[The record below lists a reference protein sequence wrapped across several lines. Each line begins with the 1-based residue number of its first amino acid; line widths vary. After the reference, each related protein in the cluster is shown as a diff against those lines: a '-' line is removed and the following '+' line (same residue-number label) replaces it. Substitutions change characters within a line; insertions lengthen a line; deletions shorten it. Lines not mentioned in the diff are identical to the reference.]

1 MTFIGLPDVN
11 ALVEI
16 ALPDGRVY
24 PTRVE
29 DADGLLLKVAAPR
42 GAGDIDVPELGT
54 EVSVRWTGPRGL
66 YTAPGTFT
74 ALERSRVS
82 VWTIEAE
89 GSVDYF
95 SRRIAVRVA
104 AGEPVRLLDLD
115 SGEEV
120 FHGRFINISE
130 RGVRCYGLAAGVFA
144 EQPVRVKMVL
154 DDNLLVVEGSVL
166 TTSATHGDDV
176 TAVVVYDP
184 PDMQAQLIRR
194 YVMNAQIR
202 ARKAAADGT
211 SR

>member
-29 DADGLLLKVAAPR
+29 DTDGLMLKVAAPR

-54 EVSVRWTGPRGL
+54 EVAVRWTGPRGL

-82 VWTIEAE
+82 LWTIEAE

-95 SRRIAVRVA
+95 SRRNAVRVS
-104 AGEPVRLLDLD
+104 AGEPIRLLDLD
-115 SGEEV
+115 GGEEV
-120 FHGRFINISE
+120 FHGRFIDISE
-130 RGVRCYGLAAGVFA
+130 RGVRCRGTAAGVSS
-144 EQPVRVKMVL
+144 EQTVLVKMVL
-154 DDNLLVVEGSVL
+154 ENNLLAVEGDVL
-166 TTSATHGDDV
+166 TTTRSSGEGV
-176 TAVVVYDP
+176 TVVVVYDP
-184 PDMQAQLIRR
+184 PEAQAKLIRR

-202 ARKAAADGT
+202 ARKAATDGT